1 MTPTIN
7 AEPAEHAEQH
17 ISAVSAGSAFNVV
30 VFVILIWG
38 GVAVAQ
44 SPDVRVKASVDRT
57 AMFVGDRATYT
68 IELTCKRGVEVL
80 PDDLSGDKLKLEG
93 LELVATENS
102 RQSGR
107 DGATISQFRY
117 VVTTYRVDAPRLAIG
132 PVTVRYATT
141 RPGQRLE
148 EAAPAGEVQVP
159 PASIAFRSALPD
171 EADVLDIRR
180 DRAAAP
186 RPAVFAMLQPVGV
199 GLVIVSIVPAL
210 LALAAVVR
218 RRRAHLERSPRRSV
232 RSLRHEERASLDAVR
247 AMDFSSIDGR
257 RDALTA
263 LDALVRAHV
272 RDVCGIP
279 GPSLT
284 PAEIASAL
292 SSHGTRVPV
301 DLVTTVL
308 TTCERARYAPA
319 HGSPSAD
326 VCREAIEQVEQVIAP
341 WSIVVSGFSRTL

>member
-1 MTPTIN
+1 
-7 AEPAEHAEQH
+7 
-17 ISAVSAGSAFNVV
+17 
-30 VFVILIWG
+30 
-38 GVAVAQ
+38 
-44 SPDVRVKASVDRT
+44 
-57 AMFVGDRATYT
+57 MFVGDRATYT
-68 IELTCKRGVEVL
+68 IELTCKRGVEIL

-93 LELVATENS
+93 LELAGSDNS

-107 DGATISQFRY
+107 DGATTYQFRY
-117 VVTTYRVDAPRLAIG
+117 VVTTYRVDAPRLTIG
-132 PVTVRYATT
+132 PMTVRYATA

-159 PASIAFRSALPD
+159 PASIALRSALPD

-180 DRAAAP
+180 DRPATP

-210 LALAAVVR
+210 LAMAAVVR

-247 AMDFSSIDGR
+247 AMDVSSIAGR
-257 RDALTA
+257 RDAFTA

-284 PAEIASAL
+284 PAEIGSAL

-301 DLVTTVL
+301 ELVTTVL

-319 HGSPSAD
+319 HASPSAD

-341 WSIVVSGFSRTL
+341 